1 MWLIYFMFDL
11 IITYLKWPQKIR
23 NKGVIMEQD
32 GISNLK

>member
-11 IITYLKWPQKIR
+11 IITYLKWPQK
-23 NKGVIMEQD
+23 NKGLIMEQD